1 MFDTISYRIAAADLS
16 TFCGI
21 VAEDVVSPHGAL
33 LLSKETDF
41 SLLPS
46 PRRRMAA
53 LSLLKAGV
61 LSVSVR
67 ERAEVSL
74 NEILEIIAKGKR
86 PSEIR
91 ARQLYEDTIYY
102 LKAFCKDILFGEPA
116 NLHAFTLLRAGRILA
131 ETVAADPD
139 ILLHLGRVMR
149 KDSLLLSHSVNVGL
163 LSAFLA
169 NRVFP
174 EREMTVY
181 SIAAGGLLHD
191 IGKNY
196 IPEDILSKPGELSSE
211 ELAYVRRHSAIG
223 DALLRKAGVTDVL
236 VLKMVRHHH
245 ERMDGSG
252 YPDGLAGESIPY
264 AARIAAVAD
273 VFDAVTSERAYK
285 KRMSGRKGIAL
296 LIDNIGTHLDS
307 GVVKVF
313 VGAFGMY
320 PPGTEVLLSDG
331 RTGIV
336 TAPGGKGVLRP
347 RVLLKRSADGSL
359 FPSHAFLDLAAEPSL
374 FIRGP
379 VEPEAV

>member
-1 MFDTISYRIAAADLS
+1 MKEGATMFDTISYRIAAADLS

-139 ILLHLGRVMR
+139 ILLHL
-149 KDSLLLSHSVNVGL
+149 VGL